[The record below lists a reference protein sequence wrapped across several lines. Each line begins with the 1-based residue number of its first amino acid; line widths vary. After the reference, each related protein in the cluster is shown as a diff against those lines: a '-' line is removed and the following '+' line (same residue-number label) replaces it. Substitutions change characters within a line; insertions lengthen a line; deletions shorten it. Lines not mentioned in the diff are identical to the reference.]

1 MPARTGS
8 RRQRLWI
15 CRFAWTTQT
24 RCPHTHSRRKS
35 SSRKLLDLKDKGR
48 RDYTLTSAIPGPSSG
63 VHFKHVFILPEF
75 QYRFPRAHLGKKPQG
90 VERVF
95 RWFRHCSVLFSAS
108 FGRSAT
114 LACLASSF
122 KFYF

>member
-1 MPARTGS
+1 MAIQAAFTEELAGLQDCNDCFLALFGQDS
-8 RRQRLWI
+8 E
-15 CRFAWTTQT
+15 
-24 RCPHTHSRRKS
+24 
-35 SSRKLLDLKDKGR
+35 LDLASLNVKHCVR
-48 RDYTLTSAIPGPSSG
+48 YVALRE
-63 VHFKHVFILPEF
+63 HVFILPEF

>member
-1 MPARTGS
+1 MAFQAAFTEEVAGLQDCNDCFLALFGQDS
-8 RRQRLWI
+8 E
-15 CRFAWTTQT
+15 
-24 RCPHTHSRRKS
+24 
-35 SSRKLLDLKDKGR
+35 LDLASLNVKHCVR
-48 RDYTLTSAIPGPSSG
+48 YVALRE
-63 VHFKHVFILPEF
+63 HVFILPEF

-108 FGRSAT
+108 FGRGAT